1 MTHKRI
7 IFRLMRL
14 MAHKINLYK
23 QLAAILC
30 CICFTACFWTETES
44 DPDILPMDD
53 SMYPYAGV
61 PRVVIETEDFAGV
74 RDRETEIPS
83 RMQIYGEK
91 SPESEV
97 YELTVRGR
105 GNSSF
110 KMPKYGMKLEFSD
123 KVSLF
128 GMPKNKDWALIANF
142 GDKSHLRN
150 YMMTRLSEWLGA
162 KYTPKMQF
170 VELYLNRNYMG
181 LYLLAETIKV
191 GKNRVDIEKSDT
203 TFLAEK
209 EDSKKYDPPYIQTK
223 NDYYYHIKS
232 PKNPSPETEQLLLDH
247 LNDFEDLVQY
257 HRYEH
262 KSIEI
267 LDWLDVE
274 DYVLFYWMQEYSKN
288 EDGNYGRSIYL
299 TWKKGETIHYGPV
312 WDFDLAFGNASR
324 EQNKNPEDWYIRRYR
339 LNYYIMRNAVVDSAA
354 SVYWREHRETFKML
368 IDSIPVYRA
377 IIEKAVKNEYRRWP
391 VIGNTENWALK
402 DPYDSYDEAVE
413 VMTEWMK
420 KRYQWIDNEIGQ

>member
-1 MTHKRI
+1 MHVILWAR
-7 IFRLMRL
+7 
-14 MAHKINLYK
+14 KINLFK
-23 QLAAILC
+23 RIAVILC
-30 CICFTACFWTETES
+30 CICLAACFWAETEN
-44 DPDILPMDD
+44 DPDSLPMDD
-53 SMYPYAGV
+53 SAYPYAGL
-61 PRVVIETEDFAGV
+61 PRIVIETEDFAGV

-83 RMQIYGEK
+83 HLQIYGEK
-91 SPESEV
+91 APESEV

-110 KMPKYGMKLEFSD
+110 KMPKYGMKLEFKD

-142 GDKSHLRN
+142 GDKTHLRN

-170 VELYLNRNYMG
+170 VELYLNRSYMG

-191 GKNRVDIEKSDT
+191 GKNRVNIEKSDT

-209 EDSKKYDPPYIQTK
+209 EDSKKYDPPYVQTD
-223 NDYYYHIKS
+223 NGYYYHIKS

-247 LNDFEDLVQY
+247 LNAFEGFVQQHY
-257 HRYEH
+257 TF
-262 KSIEI
+262 KNTEI
-267 LDWLDVE
+267 LKWLDVD
-274 DYVLFYWMQEYSKN
+274 DYVLFYWMHEYSKN
-288 EDGNYGRSIYL
+288 EDGNYGRSVYL

-339 LNYYIMRNAVVDSAA
+339 LNYHIMHNSLVDTAA
-354 SVYWREHRETFKML
+354 ARYWREHRKTFKEL

-377 IIEKAVKNEYRRWP
+377 IVEKAVKNEYRRWP
-391 VIGNTENWALK
+391 VIKNTENWALK

-413 VMTEWMK
+413 VMTDWMK
-420 KRYQWIDNEIGQ
+420 KRYQWIDNEIGY